1 MADDTSRIGGTRHFS
16 DVSRCQQAPSSDCSR
31 QQTYV
36 SGSAR
41 RCCRD
46 FYADFAVPDEHP
58 AGGLPALLLHHIQR
72 VASRGCRDFRQF
84 EELAGCFFQ
93 PAILCS
99 THHEA
104 LSVAD
109 FIMQVMPDIRFPVTD
124 SNYPF
129 LYLPSRSAIRSEA
142 CCQR

>member
-1 MADDTSRIGGTRHFS
+1 M
-16 DVSRCQQAPSSDCSR
+16 
-31 QQTYV
+31 
-36 SGSAR
+36 
-41 RCCRD
+41 
-46 FYADFAVPDEHP
+46 P
-58 AGGLPALLLHHIQR
+58 AGTVLCLLPATDIRERERLAAV
-72 VASRGCRDFRQF
+72 VAIFMLTSLYLMNIRAWRAARPPFASHSACGFPRLRDFRQF

-124 SNYPF
+124 SDYPF